1 MNFRN
6 LARKHLQAA
15 KKQIDLFDDSNLRY
29 AALELRM
36 AMEAIVYD
44 RALSFKDEFPE
55 KEYDTWQPKKIMTI
69 LIEIEPTTD
78 KDSSLAMGIEE
89 SSGKPSHEMKHI
101 GSEKVLSMKILK
113 EHYDRLGNY
122 LHMMN
127 LRSFHRNKA
136 TDFER
141 MRVRCS
147 EIYSMIDSVLAS
159 PLFNCTLSTFSHID
173 CFECDKPIRKRVPTI
188 DDDLDLEAE
197 CKNCKA
203 SYNLEPQG
211 NGNYVWHA
219 NRQNIL
225 CGNRSCKQLIKI
237 WQREVG
243 LGKFWVCKSCG
254 GKNTIT
260 YGVAFEP
267 SPNNPL

>member
-1 MNFRN
+1 VNFRN

-15 KKQIDLFDDSNLRY
+15 KKQIDLHDDSNLRY

-78 KDSSLAMGIEE
+78 KDSSLSVGIEE
-89 SSGKPSHEMKHI
+89 LSGKPSQKMKHI
-101 GSEKVLSMKILK
+101 GSEKVLSMKNLK
-113 EHYDRLGNY
+113 DHYDRLGNY
-122 LHMMN
+122 LHMIN
-127 LRSFHRNKA
+127 LRSFHRNKS
-136 TDFER
+136 TNFER
-141 MRVRCS
+141 MRGRCF
-147 EIYSMIDSVLAS
+147 EIFSILDSVLAS
-159 PLFNCTLSTFSHID
+159 PLFNCTLGTFSHID
-173 CFECDKPIRKRVPTI
+173 CFECDNPIRKRVPSM
-188 DDDLDLEAE
+188 DNDLGVEVE

-211 NGNYVWHA
+211 NGNYLWHA
-219 NRQNIL
+219 NRQKIL
-225 CGNRSCKQLIKI
+225 CGNESCKQSINI
-237 WQREVG
+237 WEREVG
-243 LGKFWVCKSCG
+243 LGKFWFCKSCG

-260 YGVAFEP
+260 YGLVFEP
-267 SPNNPL
+267 SAKIPE